1 MMTKDGHTQMRKSKS
16 ERKHWV
22 VATAFLIALFA
33 LPFVLNQFGK
43 TGEFWIWVT
52 TEMVIMALFATSLN
66 LILGFGGMVSFG
78 HAAFF
83 GVGAYTVALLM
94 KKAGAPLGLALL
106 AAPCVAAVAAAIIG
120 WFCVRLIG
128 LYFAI
133 LTLTFGQLL
142 YMLAF
147 QWYTFTGGDDGIQG
161 IPKPAFLGP
170 TNYYL
175 LCLFLFLVCLLIMR
189 MIVNSS
195 FGLSI
200 RVTRENAERAKFIGI
215 NVRRYQL
222 INFVIAGFFAGLAG
236 GLFTE
241 LNRFAQTE
249 FLHWSRSGDAIF
261 ACLVGGMYSFIG
273 PAIGSSVLIFLHI
286 FIQQINQSLVEIWA
300 IFLGLILLAVVL
312 FAPEGLVGLYDR
324 IFRKS
329 QTSELTSEIRE
340 K

>member
-1 MMTKDGHTQMRKSKS
+1 MQNSPAGYQYKLIGAI
-16 ERKHWV
+16 V
-22 VATAFLIALFA
+22 VAALII
-33 LPFVLNQFGK
+33 LPFILGRFGT

-52 TEMVIMALFATSLN
+52 TEMIIMALFATSLN

-94 KKAGAPLGLALL
+94 KKAGVSLALAL
-106 AAPCVAAVAAAIIG
+106 MAAPCVAGITAAIIG

-133 LTLTFGQLL
+133 LTLAFGQLL
-142 YMLAF
+142 YMIAF
-147 QWYTFTGGDDGIQG
+147 QWYTFTGGDDGIHG
-161 IPKPAFLGP
+161 IPKPEVLDP

-175 LCLFLFLVCLLIMR
+175 LCLIIFLICFLIMR

-195 FGLSI
+195 FGLTI
-200 RVTRENAERAKFIGI
+200 RLTRENLDRSKFIGI

-222 INFVIAGFFAGLAG
+222 INFIIAGVFAGIAG

-261 ACLVGGMYSFIG
+261 ACLVGGMYSFVG
-273 PAIGSSVLIFLHI
+273 PAIGSSILIFLHI
-286 FIQQINQSLVEIWA
+286 ILQQIHQSLVEIWA
-300 IFLGLILLAVVL
+300 IILGVILLGVVL
-312 FAPEGLVGLYDR
+312 FAPEGLVGLYLKLT
-324 IFRKS
+324 RKS
-329 QTSELTSEIRE
+329 ET
-340 K
+340 

>member
-1 MMTKDGHTQMRKSKS
+1 MDNTRQAKTDWIIGA
-16 ERKHWV
+16 V
-22 VATAFLIALFA
+22 VILALFI
-33 LPFVLNQFGK
+33 LPYVLARFGK
-43 TGEFWIWVT
+43 TGQFWIWVS

-94 KKAGAPLGLALL
+94 KKAGINLFVALI
-106 AAPCVAAVAAAIIG
+106 AAPCLAAVAAAIIG

-133 LTLTFGQLL
+133 LTLAFGELL
-142 YMLAF
+142 YMIAF
-147 QWYTFTGGDDGIQG
+147 QWYTFTGGDDGIHG
-161 IPKPAFLGP
+161 IPKPEFLDP

-175 LCLFLFLVCLLIMR
+175 MCLIIFLICFLLMR
-189 MIVNSS
+189 MILNSS

-200 RVTRENAERAKFIGI
+200 RIIRENLDRAKFIGI

-222 INFVIAGFFAGLAG
+222 INFIIAGFFAGIAG

-261 ACLVGGMYSFIG
+261 ACLVGGMYSIIG
-273 PAIGSSVLIFLHI
+273 PAIGSTVLIFLHI
-286 FIQQINQSLVEIWA
+286 ILQQIHQSLVEIWA
-300 IFLGLILLAVVL
+300 MLLGVILLGVVL
-312 FAPEGLVGLYDR
+312 FTPEGLVGLFKKAIKR
-324 IFRKS
+324 
-329 QTSELTSEIRE
+329 SES
-340 K
+340 

>member
-1 MMTKDGHTQMRKSKS
+1 
-16 ERKHWV
+16 
-22 VATAFLIALFA
+22 
-33 LPFVLNQFGK
+33 
-43 TGEFWIWVT
+43 
-52 TEMVIMALFATSLN
+52 MALFATSLN

-94 KKAGAPLGLALL
+94 KKAGVSLLLALI
-106 AAPCVAAVAAAIIG
+106 AAPCAAGIAAAVIG

-133 LTLTFGQLL
+133 LTLAFGQLL
-142 YMLAF
+142 YMVAF
-147 QWYTFTGGDDGIQG
+147 QWYTFTGGDDGIHG
-161 IPKPAFLGP
+161 IPKPEFLGP

-175 LCLFLFLVCLLIMR
+175 LCLIIFLVCFLLMR

-200 RVTRENAERAKFIGI
+200 RLTRENLERAKFIGI

-222 INFVIAGFFAGLAG
+222 INFIIAGVFAGMAG

-261 ACLVGGMYSFIG
+261 ACLVGGMYSFVG
-273 PAIGSSVLIFLHI
+273 PAIGSSILIFLHI
-286 FIQQINQSLVEIWA
+286 ILQQIHQSLVEVWA
-300 IFLGLILLAVVL
+300 IILGIILLGVVL
-312 FAPEGLVGLYDR
+312 FAPEGMVGLYLK
-324 IFRKS
+324 ITRKS
-329 QTSELTSEIRE
+329 ET
-340 K
+340 

>member
-1 MMTKDGHTQMRKSKS
+1 MTRDYSQPGYKNRVIGGF
-16 ERKHWV
+16 V
-22 VATAFLIALFA
+22 IVLLVI
-33 LPFVLNQFGK
+33 LPFVLARFGQ

-52 TEMVIMALFATSLN
+52 TEMIIMALFATSLN
-66 LILGFGGMVSFG
+66 LVLGFGGMVSFG

-94 KKAGAPLGLALL
+94 KKAGVSLMPALIAAPL
-106 AAPCVAAVAAAIIG
+106 AAGVAAAIVG

-133 LTLTFGQLL
+133 LTLAFGQLL
-142 YMLAF
+142 YMIAF
-147 QWYTFTGGDDGIQG
+147 QWYTFTGGDDGIHG
-161 IPKPAFLGP
+161 IPKPEFLNP

-175 LCLFLFLVCLLIMR
+175 LCLIIFLACFLVMR

-200 RVTRENAERAKFIGI
+200 RLTRENLERAKFIGI
-215 NVRRYQL
+215 NVRRYQW
-222 INFVIAGFFAGLAG
+222 INFIIAGMFAGVAG

-249 FLHWSRSGDAIF
+249 FLHWSKSGDAIF
-261 ACLVGGMYSFIG
+261 ACLVGGMYSFVG

-286 FIQQINQSLVEIWA
+286 SLQQIHQSLVEIWA
-300 IFLGLILLAVVL
+300 IILGVILLGVVL
-312 FAPEGLVGLYDR
+312 FAPEGLVGLYGK
-324 IFRKS
+324 ITGKS
-329 QTSELTSEIRE
+329 EN
-340 K
+340 

>member
-1 MMTKDGHTQMRKSKS
+1 MENLHKSNKN
-16 ERKHWV
+16 WILGGIV
-22 VATAFLIALFA
+22 LVALFA
-33 LPFVLNQFGK
+33 LPFVLAQFGK

-52 TEMVIMALFATSLN
+52 TEMIIMALYATSLN

-94 KKAGAPLGLALL
+94 KKAGINLIIALI
-106 AAPCVAAVAAAIIG
+106 AAPCLAAVAAAIIG
-120 WFCVRLIG
+120 WFCVRLVG

-133 LTLTFGQLL
+133 LTLAFGQLL
-142 YMLAF
+142 YMIVF
-147 QWYTFTGGDDGIQG
+147 QAYTFTGGDDGIHG
-161 IPKPAFLGP
+161 IPKPEFLTPVNYYILCLIIFLG
-170 TNYYL
+170 
-175 LCLFLFLVCLLIMR
+175 CFLIMR

-200 RVTRENAERAKFIGI
+200 RLTRENVDRAKFIGI

-222 INFVIAGFFAGLAG
+222 MNFIIAGFFAGIAG

-249 FLHWSRSGDAIF
+249 FLHWSKSGDAIF

-273 PAIGSSVLIFLHI
+273 PSIGSTVLIFLHI
-286 FIQQINQSLVEIWA
+286 LLQQMHQSLVEIWA
-300 IFLGLILLAVVL
+300 LFLGIILLSVVL
-312 FAPEGLVGLYDR
+312 FAPEGLVGL
-324 IFRKS
+324 FEKVFKKS
-329 QTSELTSEIRE
+329 KS
-340 K
+340 

>member
-1 MMTKDGHTQMRKSKS
+1 MATEYTRPGYRN
-16 ERKHWV
+16 RIIGGIV
-22 VATAFLIALFA
+22 VVVLAI
-33 LPFVLNQFGK
+33 LPFILARFGQ

-52 TEMVIMALFATSLN
+52 TEMIIMALFATSLN

-94 KKAGAPLGLALL
+94 KKGGVPLVPALMAAPL
-106 AAPCVAAVAAAIIG
+106 AAGIAAAIVG

-133 LTLTFGQLL
+133 LTLAFGQLL
-142 YMLAF
+142 YMIAF
-147 QWYTFTGGDDGIQG
+147 QWYTFTGGDDGIHG
-161 IPKPAFLGP
+161 IPKPEFLDP

-175 LCLFLFLVCLLIMR
+175 LCLIIFLVCFLVMR

-200 RVTRENAERAKFIGI
+200 RLTRENLERAKFIGI
-215 NVRRYQL
+215 NVRRYQWM
-222 INFVIAGFFAGLAG
+222 NFIIAGFFAGIAG

-249 FLHWSRSGDAIF
+249 FLHWSKSGDAIF
-261 ACLVGGMYSFIG
+261 ACLVGGMYSFVG

-286 FIQQINQSLVEIWA
+286 ILQQIHQSLVEIWA
-300 IFLGLILLAVVL
+300 IILGVILLGVVL
-312 FAPEGLVGLYDR
+312 FAPEGLAGLYGR
-324 IFRKS
+324 ITGKS
-329 QTSELTSEIRE
+329 ENYTP
-340 K
+340 

>member
-1 MMTKDGHTQMRKSKS
+1 MDNSRS
-16 ERKHWV
+16 ENRNWIFAIIFIV
-22 VATAFLIALFA
+22 ALFI
-33 LPFVLNQFGK
+33 LPFVLSKMGR

-52 TEMVIMALFATSLN
+52 TEMIIMALFATSLN

-94 KKAGAPLGLALL
+94 KKAGVSLGLALM
-106 AAPCVAAVAAAIIG
+106 AAPFMAAIAAAIIG

-133 LTLTFGQLL
+133 LTLAFGQLL
-142 YMLAF
+142 YMIAF
-147 QWYTFTGGDDGIQG
+147 QWYTFTGGDDGIHG
-161 IPKPAFLGP
+161 IPKPEFLGP
-170 TNYYL
+170 ANYYL
-175 LCLFLFLVCLLIMR
+175 FCLVIFLVCFLIMR
-189 MIVNSS
+189 MIMNSS

-200 RVTRENAERAKFIGI
+200 RITRENSERAKFIGI

-222 INFVIAGFFAGLAG
+222 INFIIAGFFAGLAG

-286 FIQQINQSLVEIWA
+286 IIQQIHQSLVETWA
-300 IFLGLILLAVVL
+300 IFLGFILLAVVL
-312 FAPEGLVGLYDR
+312 FAPEGLVGLY
-324 IFRKS
+324 
-329 QTSELTSEIRE
+329 E
-340 K
+340 KKFKTKKIAP

>member
-1 MMTKDGHTQMRKSKS
+1 MDKSKL
-16 ERKHWV
+16 ENRNWIV
-22 VATAFLIALFA
+22 GIVFIVALFI
-33 LPFVLNQFGK
+33 LPFVLAKMGR

-52 TEMVIMALFATSLN
+52 TEMIIMALFATSLN

-94 KKAGAPLGLALL
+94 KKAGVPLGLALM
-106 AAPCVAAVAAAIIG
+106 AAPCMAAIAAAIIG

-133 LTLTFGQLL
+133 LTLAFGQLL
-142 YMLAF
+142 YMIAF
-147 QWYTFTGGDDGIQG
+147 QWYTFTGGDDGIHG

-170 TNYYL
+170 ANYYL
-175 LCLFLFLVCLLIMR
+175 FCLVIFLVCFLIMR
-189 MIVNSS
+189 MVMNSS

-200 RVTRENAERAKFIGI
+200 RITRENTERAKFIGI

-222 INFVIAGFFAGLAG
+222 INFIIAGFFAGLAG

-286 FIQQINQSLVEIWA
+286 IIQQIHQSLVETWA
-300 IFLGLILLAVVL
+300 IFLGFILLAVVL
-312 FAPEGLVGLYDR
+312 FAPEGLVGLYGKL
-324 IFRKS
+324 FKKS
-329 QTSELTSEIRE
+329 
-340 K
+340 

>member
-1 MMTKDGHTQMRKSKS
+1 MNNTRQAKTNWIIGA
-16 ERKHWV
+16 V
-22 VATAFLIALFA
+22 VTLALFI
-33 LPFVLNQFGK
+33 LPYVLARFGR
-43 TGEFWIWVT
+43 TGEFWIWVS

-66 LILGFGGMVSFG
+66 LVLGFGGMVSFG

-94 KKAGAPLGLALL
+94 KKAGINLFLALL
-106 AAPCVAAVAAAIIG
+106 AAPCLAAVAAAIIG

-133 LTLTFGQLL
+133 LTLAFGQLL
-142 YMLAF
+142 YMIAF
-147 QWYTFTGGDDGIQG
+147 QWYTFTGGDDGIHG
-161 IPKPAFLGP
+161 IPKPEFLDP

-175 LCLFLFLVCLLIMR
+175 MCLIIFLICFLVMR
-189 MIVNSS
+189 MILNSS

-200 RVTRENAERAKFIGI
+200 RIIRENLDRAKFIGI

-222 INFVIAGFFAGLAG
+222 INFIIAGFFAGIAG

-261 ACLVGGMYSFIG
+261 ACLVGGMYSTIG
-273 PAIGSSVLIFLHI
+273 PTIGSTVLIFLHI
-286 FIQQINQSLVEIWA
+286 ILQQIHQSLVEVWA
-300 IFLGLILLAVVL
+300 LILGLILLGVVL
-312 FAPEGLVGLYDR
+312 FAPEGLVGLFEKAVKR
-324 IFRKS
+324 
-329 QTSELTSEIRE
+329 SES
-340 K
+340 

>member
-1 MMTKDGHTQMRKSKS
+1 MDTLQPGYKNRIISS
-16 ERKHWV
+16 IV
-22 VATAFLIALFA
+22 VLLLLA
-33 LPFVLNQFGK
+33 LPFILDRFGQ

-52 TEMVIMALFATSLN
+52 TEMIIMALFATSLN

-94 KKAGAPLGLALL
+94 KKAGVSLLLALI
-106 AAPCVAAVAAAIIG
+106 AAPCAAGIAAAVIG

-133 LTLTFGQLL
+133 LTLAFGQLL
-142 YMLAF
+142 YMVAF
-147 QWYTFTGGDDGIQG
+147 QWYTFTGGDDGIHG
-161 IPKPAFLGP
+161 IPKPEFLGP
-170 TNYYL
+170 INYYL
-175 LCLFLFLVCLLIMR
+175 LCLIVFLICFLVMR

-200 RVTRENAERAKFIGI
+200 RLTRENLERAKFIGI

-222 INFVIAGFFAGLAG
+222 INFIIAGVFAGMAG

-261 ACLVGGMYSFIG
+261 ACLVGGMYSFVG
-273 PAIGSSVLIFLHI
+273 PAIGSSILIFLHI
-286 FIQQINQSLVEIWA
+286 ILQQIHQNLVEVWA
-300 IFLGLILLAVVL
+300 IILGVILLGVVL
-312 FAPEGLVGLYDR
+312 FAPEGLVGLYLK
-324 IFRKS
+324 ITRKS
-329 QTSELTSEIRE
+329 ET
-340 K
+340 

>member
-1 MMTKDGHTQMRKSKS
+1 MDYSPPGYKNRVIGGL
-16 ERKHWV
+16 V
-22 VATAFLIALFA
+22 ILVLVI
-33 LPFVLNQFGK
+33 LPFILNRFGQ

-52 TEMVIMALFATSLN
+52 TEMIIMALFATSLN

-94 KKAGAPLGLALL
+94 KKAGISLVPALIAAPL
-106 AAPCVAAVAAAIIG
+106 VAGIAAAIVG

-133 LTLTFGQLL
+133 LTLAFGQLL
-142 YMLAF
+142 YMVAF
-147 QWYTFTGGDDGIQG
+147 QWYTFTGGDDGIHG
-161 IPKPAFLGP
+161 IPKPEFLDP

-175 LCLFLFLVCLLIMR
+175 LCLIIFLACFLVMR

-200 RVTRENAERAKFIGI
+200 RLTRENLERAKFIGI
-215 NVRRYQL
+215 NVRRYQWF
-222 INFVIAGFFAGLAG
+222 NFIIAGVFAGIAG

-249 FLHWSRSGDAIF
+249 LLHWSKSGDAIF
-261 ACLVGGMYSFIG
+261 ACLVGGMYSFVG
-273 PAIGSSVLIFLHI
+273 PAIGSTVLIFLHI
-286 FIQQINQSLVEIWA
+286 VLQQIHQSLVEIWA
-300 IFLGLILLAVVL
+300 IILGIILLGVVL
-312 FAPEGLVGLYDR
+312 FAPEGLVGLYGK
-324 IFRKS
+324 ITGKS
-329 QTSELTSEIRE
+329 ET
-340 K
+340 

>member
-1 MMTKDGHTQMRKSKS
+1 MDNSRPENRK
-16 ERKHWV
+16 WI
-22 VATAFLIALFA
+22 VAIVFIVALFI
-33 LPFVLNQFGK
+33 LPFVLEKMGR

-52 TEMVIMALFATSLN
+52 TEMIIMALFATSLN

-94 KKAGAPLGLALL
+94 KKAGVSLGLALM
-106 AAPCVAAVAAAIIG
+106 AAPFMAAIAAAIIG

-133 LTLTFGQLL
+133 LTLAFGQLL
-142 YMLAF
+142 YMIAF
-147 QWYTFTGGDDGIQG
+147 QWYTFTGGDDGIHG
-161 IPKPAFLGP
+161 IPKPEFLGP
-170 TNYYL
+170 ANYYL
-175 LCLFLFLVCLLIMR
+175 FCLVIFLVCFLIMR
-189 MIVNSS
+189 MVMNSS

-200 RVTRENAERAKFIGI
+200 RITRENSERAKFIGI

-222 INFVIAGFFAGLAG
+222 INFIIAGFFAGLAG

-286 FIQQINQSLVEIWA
+286 IIQQIHQSLVETWA

-312 FAPEGLVGLYDR
+312 FAPEGLVGLYEKT
-324 IFRKS
+324 FT
-329 QTSELTSEIRE
+329 TSRNVP
-340 K
+340 